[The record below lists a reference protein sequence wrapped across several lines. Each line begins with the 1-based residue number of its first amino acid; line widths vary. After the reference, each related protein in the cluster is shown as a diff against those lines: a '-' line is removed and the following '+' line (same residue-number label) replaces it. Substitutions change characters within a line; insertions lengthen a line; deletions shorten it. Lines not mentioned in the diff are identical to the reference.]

1 METEDRFTLE
11 GFTYYRQGRKC
22 GRPGCKCAKGELHGP
37 YWYKRNLE
45 SGKVSYLGRDLP
57 QEIAAA
63 RGWHDLLAG
72 DMRRARLAL
81 AEAFDAVGR
90 LLRGEAL
97 SAGDRCIIE
106 ALGLGAALVSQRDN
120 QVTQDDPEG
129 ALVLAPGEASA
140 QDSGALVST
149 GGRFSTQDDPR
160 ALAAVFGRSDPR
172 EAASTARLYAAILG
186 ATQDAQG
193 GGYLSERGLNY
204 AL

>member
-1 METEDRFTLE
+1 MGTEDRFTLE
-11 GFTYYRQGRKC
+11 GFTYYQQGRKC
-22 GRPGCKCAKGELHGP
+22 GRAGCKCQRGELHGP
-37 YWYKRNLE
+37 YWYKRDLS
-45 SGKVSYLGRDLP
+45 SGAVVYVGRDLP
-57 QEIAAA
+57 PEIAAA
-63 RGWHDLLAG
+63 RGWHDLLVG

-106 ALGLGAALVSQRDN
+106 GLGLGAALVSQRGN

-129 ALVLAPGEASA
+129 ALVRLPGGASA
-140 QDSGALVST
+140 QDNGA
-149 GGRFSTQDDPR
+149 
-160 ALAAVFGRSDPR
+160 
-172 EAASTARLYAAILG
+172 ARLYAAILG

-193 GGYLSERGLNY
+193 G

>member
-11 GFTYYRQGRKC
+11 GFTYYQQGRKC

-45 SGKVSYLGRDLP
+45 SCKVSYLGRDLP

-129 ALVLAPGEASA
+129 ALVQAPGEA
-140 QDSGALVST
+140 
-149 GGRFSTQDDPR
+149 STQDDPR
-160 ALAAVFGRSDPR
+160 ALAAVFERSNPR
-172 EAASTARLYAAILG
+172 AAASTARLYAAILG
-186 ATQDAQG
+186 ATQAAQG
-193 GGYLSERGLNY
+193 GGYDCLPATL
-204 AL
+204 